1 MEYKTARAV
10 DRQAEEEPAVDRK
23 EGSSHLGYRIREV
36 YRQLAL
42 HCLARMM
49 QLLVRDPQL
58 LARDIRNMAVR
69 PR

>member
-1 MEYKTARAV
+1 MECKTARAV
-10 DRQAEEEPAVDRK
+10 GTEFEEEPAVDRK
-23 EGSSHLGYRIREV
+23 EGSSHLGYRIRAV

-58 LARDIRNMAVR
+58 LARDVRNMADR
-69 PR
+69 RG